1 MGGSVTGDSKVKV
14 EEFQL
19 VLGNTM
25 KSEQIPE
32 MQ

>member
-1 MGGSVTGDSKVKV
+1 MTGDSKVKV

-19 VLGNTM
+19 VVLGNSM

-32 MQ
+32 M

>member
-1 MGGSVTGDSKVKV
+1 MTGDSKVKV